1 MADETLSTNMITL
14 ECLMN
19 PELYRKMIKK
29 ENSSTEV
36 TGEDKEREFYR
47 KRIILLTKEMLVGEK
62 NPTLEPIFKDY
73 TRECIKYLKFTDKM
87 DIYQEDYKSILDNNN
102 DEIIEDIS
110 YNDILVKN
118 AQRDGTIKKFVKIK
132 NTREEFLPQAKNI
145 NLQDAKY
152 KTKGIKEKQ
161 NLRDIYDENKKAE
174 KTEIPR
180 SGKDKKK
187 EKSENKKLRKG
198 ELQSAFKK

>member
-1 MADETLSTNMITL
+1 MADETINTNMITL

-19 PELYRKMIKK
+19 PELYRKMVKK
-29 ENSSTEV
+29 ENLTSEV
-36 TGEDKEREFYR
+36 TEEDQERDFYR
-47 KRIILLTKEMLVGEK
+47 KRILLLTKEMLVGKK
-62 NPTLEPIFKDY
+62 NTTLEAVFQDY

-87 DIYQEDYKSILDNNN
+87 DIYQEDYESIIDNKQ

-118 AQRDGTIKKFVKIK
+118 AQRDGSIKKFIKIK
-132 NTREEFLPQAKNI
+132 NTKEEFLPQAKNI
-145 NLQDAKY
+145 NLRDAKY

-161 NLRDIYDENKKAE
+161 NLTNIYDENKKMEKAE
-174 KTEIPR
+174 SPWG
-180 SGKDKKK
+180 GKDKKK

-198 ELQSAFKK
+198 ELQSTSKK